1 MSCAGNHDESRAC
14 DHDAA
19 FRDYVL
25 TRGSALLRMATML
38 TGNRADAEDLVQA
51 ALAKTYLAWGK
62 INDHAALDAY
72 VRRAMVNTH
81 ISWWRRRRLEEFPTD
96 ELPDQAVADHARES
110 DMAEVVRRAL
120 DRLPQRMRT
129 AVMLR
134 YFEDMTEPEIAAAL
148 GISLGTVKS
157 TVSRAVAKLRI
168 DAELGEDSG
177 ARLPVMA
184 GPVRAPAGSTAGSLT
199 RGTIRYAGQAP
210 RGGGSVRSTMMDL
223 PLTITSIMRYGTSV
237 FGDGEVVTWTGDG
250 TRRRTYAEA
259 GRRAARLANALRGLG
274 VDGDQR
280 VGTFMWNNAEHL
292 EAYLAIPSMGAVLHT
307 LNIRLAAAE
316 VGYIATHAEDQVVIV
331 DASLVPKFAEILPQR
346 ADRQARDRDRWPA
359 GRDARNRPAHR
370 RGRAQLRGS
379 ARRRA

>member
-1 MSCAGNHDESRAC
+1 MSCTGNHDESRAC

-19 FRDYVL
+19 FSDYVL
-25 TRGSALLRMATML
+25 TRGTALLRMATML

-51 ALAKTYLAWGK
+51 ALAKTYRAWGK

-110 DMAEVVRRAL
+110 DTAEVVRRAL

-129 AVMLR
+129 ALVLR

-177 ARLPVMA
+177 ALLF
-184 GPVRAPAGSTAGSLT
+184 GRATHSA
-199 RGTIRYAGQAP
+199 
-210 RGGGSVRSTMMDL
+210 
-223 PLTITSIMRYGTSV
+223 
-237 FGDGEVVTWTGDG
+237 
-250 TRRRTYAEA
+250 
-259 GRRAARLANALRGLG
+259 ALRTLQPPRFALCYLG
-274 VDGDQR
+274 RGRPRPRPHCPLQPHFWLCY
-280 VGTFMWNNAEHL
+280 VG
-292 EAYLAIPSMGAVLHT
+292 
-307 LNIRLAAAE
+307 R
-316 VGYIATHAEDQVVIV
+316 
-331 DASLVPKFAEILPQR
+331 SLLPQGVVNPSR
-346 ADRQARDRDRWPA
+346 
-359 GRDARNRPAHR
+359 
-370 RGRAQLRGS
+370 S
-379 ARRRA
+379 